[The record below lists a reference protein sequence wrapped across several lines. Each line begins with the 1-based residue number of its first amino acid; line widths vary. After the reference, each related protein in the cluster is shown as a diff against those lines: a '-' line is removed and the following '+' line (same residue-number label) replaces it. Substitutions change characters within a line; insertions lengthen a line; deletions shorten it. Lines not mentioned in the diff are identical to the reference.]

1 MNMIPYIAIWAVV
14 AVTVLALALYRKIL
28 TFHGDDEFIH
38 LTEGEQTMIPQQVAL
53 GHKLALIDRW
63 GKALTVFTA
72 AYGVGLVGIIL
83 YEAWR
88 ASLVMK

>member
-1 MNMIPYIAIWAVV
+1 MNMIPYLAIWAVV
-14 AVTVLALALYRKIL
+14 AVAVLALALYRKIL

-38 LTEGEQTMIPQQVAL
+38 LTEGEQRLIPQQVAL

-63 GKALTVFTA
+63 GKALTVVTA
-72 AYGVGLVGIIL
+72 TYGILLTAVIL

-88 ASLVMK
+88 TSLVMK

>member
-1 MNMIPYIAIWAVV
+1 MNAIPYIAIWAVV
-14 AVTVLALALYRKIL
+14 AVAVLALALYRKIL

-38 LTEGEQTMIPQQVAL
+38 LTEGEQRLIPQQVAL

-63 GKALTVFTA
+63 GKSLTVFTA
-72 AYGVGLVGIIL
+72 AYGILLVAVVL

-88 ASLVMK
+88 ASLVIK

>member
-1 MNMIPYIAIWAVV
+1 MYLIPYLAIWAVV
-14 AVTVLALALYRKIL
+14 AVAVLALALYRKIL

-38 LTEGEQTMIPQQVAL
+38 LTEGEQKLIPQQVAL

-63 GKALTVFTA
+63 GKTLTVFTA
-72 AYGVGLVGIIL
+72 AYGILLAAVVL